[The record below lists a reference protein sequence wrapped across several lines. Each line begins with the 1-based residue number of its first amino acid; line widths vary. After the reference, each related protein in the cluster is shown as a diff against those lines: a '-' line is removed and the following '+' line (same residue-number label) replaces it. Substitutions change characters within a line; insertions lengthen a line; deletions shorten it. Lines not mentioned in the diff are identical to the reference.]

1 MRGVYRLAAAAESEV
16 AADPV
21 GDRPGLAA
29 GQRLAAHLRHRGEGR
44 GGLAEGPGPLSGRD
58 VPGRQRGGEHGAD
71 EWPPGAQARRAGDLT
86 GQRVPDND
94 PGPVPGQSLPAGKAG
109 VGQRPSRCLQGQPVS
124 RVGGQVGVLSDAEP
138 GPVEL
143 PSLDQRRPGDGSA
156 CAGPAAIA
164 AIAAVRNR
172 AEPPGRQ
179 PPERA
184 APGQR
189 ALEEGERVVSVREPA
204 S

>member
-1 MRGVYRLAAAAESEV
+1 MRGVHRLAAAAESEV

-29 GQRLAAHLRHRGEGR
+29 RQGLAADLRPRGEGG
-44 GGLAEGPGPLSGRD
+44 GGLAQGPGPLSGRD

-71 EWPPGAQARRAGDLT
+71 ERPPGAQARGAGDLT

-109 VGQRPSRCLQGQPVS
+109 VGQRPSRCLQGQPVG
-124 RVGGQVGVLSDAEP
+124 RVGGQEGVLIEAEP

-143 PSLDQRRPGDGSA
+143 PSLDQGGPGDGSA
-156 CAGPAAIA
+156 WAGPAAIT
-164 AIAAVRNR
+164 AILRVRDR

-184 APGQR
+184 APGQG
-189 ALEEGERVVSVREPA
+189 ALKEGERVVSVREPA
-204 S
+204 C